1 MSDPQQP
8 LKDFQPKHEFFVGI
22 DSDGCAF
29 DSMEIKQKECFI
41 PNIVKYWNM
50 QPVSK
55 YLRETAAFVN
65 LYSKWR
71 GTNRFPALVKTFE
84 LLAERP
90 EVAARNVKLPDIS
103 SLRKWCEEETRLGNP
118 ALQAK
123 CENNTDPIL
132 NLALKWSLAVNETVT
147 DIVKGVPPFPL
158 VRESLITLTEKA
170 DAIVVSQT
178 PDEALIREWQEHD
191 IDQYVQL
198 IAGQEM
204 GTKTEHLQLAA
215 QGKYPEGHI
224 LMIGDAPGDLRA
236 ARAIDALFYP
246 INPNH
251 EEASWERFDNEA
263 LDKFFAG
270 DFAGKYQEKLLDEFA
285 AYLPET
291 PPWK

>member
-1 MSDPQQP
+1 MTDPQAP
-8 LKDFQPKHEFFVGI
+8 LKNFKPKHEFFVGI

-41 PNIVKYWNM
+41 PNIVKHWNM

-55 YLRETAAFVN
+55 YLRETAEFVN

-90 EVAARNVKLPDIS
+90 EVAARGAKLPD
-103 SLRKWCEEETRLGNP
+103 LTPLKKWIEEETRLGNP
-118 ALQAK
+118 ALEAL
-123 CENNTDPIL
+123 CERDADPVL
-132 NLALKWSLAVNETVT
+132 KLALKWSLAVNETVGE
-147 DIVKGVPPFPL
+147 IVHDVPPFPL
-158 VRESLITLTEKA
+158 VKESLEKLAQKA
-170 DAIVVSQT
+170 DVIVVSAT
-178 PDEALIREWQEHD
+178 PNEALVREWAEHGLD
-191 IDQYVQL
+191 KYPAI

-204 GTKTEHLQLAA
+204 GTKKEHLELTAK
-215 QGKYPEGHI
+215 GKYAAGRI

-236 ARAIDALFYP
+236 ARAVDALFYP

-251 EEASWERFDNEA
+251 EEASWERFYKESMDRFFDGTFGGEYQDA
-263 LDKFFAG
+263 LLK
-270 DFAGKYQEKLLDEFA
+270 EFDS
-285 AYLPET
+285 YLPET

>member
-1 MSDPQQP
+1 MADPQQP
-8 LKDFQPKHEFFVGI
+8 LKDFKPEHEFFVGI

-41 PNIVKYWNM
+41 PNIVKHWNM

-55 YLRETAAFVN
+55 YLRETAEFVN

-90 EVAARNVKLPDIS
+90 EVAARGAKLPDITP
-103 SLRKWCEEETRLGNP
+103 LKNWIEKETRLGNP
-118 ALQAK
+118 ALQAL
-123 CENNTDPIL
+123 CEKDPDPIL
-132 NLALKWSLAVNETVT
+132 HLALKWSLAVNETIGETVH
-147 DIVKGVPPFPL
+147 GVPPFPL
-158 VRESLITLTEKA
+158 VKESLQKLVEKA
-170 DAIVVSQT
+170 DAIVVSAT
-178 PDEALIREWQEHD
+178 PDEALVREWAEHG
-191 IDQYVQL
+191 IDKYPAI

-204 GTKTEHLQLAA
+204 GTKREHLELTAK
-215 QGKYPEGHI
+215 GKYAEGRV

-236 ARAIDALFYP
+236 AGAIDALFYP

-251 EEASWERFDNEA
+251 EEASWERFYRESIDRFFDGSFAGEYQEA
-263 LDKFFAG
+263 LLK
-270 DFAGKYQEKLLDEFA
+270 EFDS
-285 AYLPET
+285 YLPET